1 MAKAAGEHCPTFG
14 HALPTEGTW
23 GLQPESML
31 TDPLVPLSPSL
42 DLRQRGNLLELDRQF
57 YAHWSL
63 GQNLVLAWSP
73 TRDGVLLLVV
83 PHYAVASYGAETQPP
98 AVNLNAET
106 PAHQF
111 IMHLLSGTRQFSER
125 QMYNATRLLAVEPTR
140 VILRQPLIGT
150 PEETAAIERLVKRYS
165 VSYVRNRAVAL
176 FDIVGFGL
184 LTPFEQM
191 NQLNSLSCSLN
202 AAHSRLLARRMLV
215 NFARS
220 STGDGFYIWN
230 RDVGLEANTNLY
242 HFMHLVLADNAIAR
256 QKGNSRS
263 VPLLRTSFHVG
274 SCYEF
279 NHAEGLNPTV
289 YCDVVGDVT
298 IGLARMIEHAMPGQI
313 LVGEFCVPMLQVG
326 PEAELDAAPD
336 FDAIRFM
343 DQAQGSLSQLNG
355 LELSGEAVE
364 SIKCYLTG
372 EACPDGTFS
381 IRKLAIEDK
390 HGLRRTAFNAK
401 VNIHRRGADPILLG
415 IEDRLL
421 REDQC
426 STVTTAQLIR
436 AAHLSGTANS

>member
-1 MAKAAGEHCPTFG
+1 
-14 HALPTEGTW
+14 
-23 GLQPESML
+23 ML
-31 TDPLVPLSPSL
+31 TDPLAPLNPTL
-42 DLRQRGNLLELDRQF
+42 DLRQRSNLLELDRQF

-83 PHYAVASYGAETQPP
+83 PHYAVASYGAEMQSP
-98 AVNLNAET
+98 ATNRNGET

-111 IMHLLSGTRQFSER
+111 IMHLLSGARQFSDR
-125 QMYNATRLLAVEPTR
+125 QMHNATRLLAVEATP
-140 VILRQPLIGT
+140 VVLRQPLTGT

-184 LTPFEQM
+184 LSPFEQM
-191 NQLNSLSCSLN
+191 AQLNSLSCSLN

-242 HFMHLVLADNAIAR
+242 HFMHLVLADNAIAW
-256 QKGNSRS
+256 QKGHGRG

-298 IGLARMIEHAMPGQI
+298 IGLARMIEHALPGQI
-313 LVGEFCVPMLQVG
+313 LVGEFCVPMFQVG
-326 PEAELDAAPD
+326 LEAEREGGPD

-390 HGLRRTAFNAK
+390 HGLRRNAFNAK
-401 VNIHRRGADPILLG
+401 VNIHRRGAEPILLG

-421 REDQC
+421 REDGRG
-426 STVTTAQLIR
+426 TMTTAQLIR
-436 AAHLSGTANS
+436 AT

>member
-1 MAKAAGEHCPTFG
+1 M
-14 HALPTEGTW
+14 EGTW
-23 GLQPESML
+23 GLRPGSML
-31 TDPLVPLSPSL
+31 TDPLAPDGFLGPDADL
-42 DLRQRGNLLELDRQF
+42 DVRQRSNLLELDRRF
-57 YAHWSL
+57 YAQWNL

-73 TRDGVLLLVV
+73 TRDGVQLLVV
-83 PHYAVASYGAETQPP
+83 PHYAVASYGGTTAPP
-98 AVNLNAET
+98 ATDPRAQS
-106 PAHQF
+106 PAHEF
-111 IMHLLSGTRQFSER
+111 IMHLLSGARQFSAR
-125 QMYNATRLLAVEPTR
+125 QMHNATRLLGVEAVSVP
-140 VILRQPLIGT
+140 LRQPLSAS
-150 PEETAAIERLVKRYS
+150 PAEVAAIERLVKRYS

-184 LTPFEQM
+184 LSPFEQM

-230 RDVGLEANTNLY
+230 RDTGLEANTNLY

-256 QKGNSRS
+256 QKGNGRG

-279 NHAEGLNPTV
+279 NHAEGLNPTI

-298 IGLARMIEHAMPGQI
+298 IELARMIEHALPGQI
-313 LVGEFCVPMLQVG
+313 LVGEFCTPMPPAG
-326 PEAELDAAPD
+326 LDAGAD
-336 FDAIRFM
+336 FDAIGFM
-343 DQAQGSLSQLNG
+343 EQAQGSLSQLNG

-390 HGLRRTAFNAK
+390 HGLRRNAFNAK
-401 VNIHRRGADPILLG
+401 VNIHRRGAEPILLG
-415 IEDRLL
+415 IEDREL
-421 REDQC
+421 RDDGRH
-426 STVTTAQLIR
+426 SISTAQLITTQR
-436 AAHLSGTANS
+436 SGNAWVGD

>member
-1 MAKAAGEHCPTFG
+1 
-14 HALPTEGTW
+14 
-23 GLQPESML
+23 ML
-31 TDPLVPLSPSL
+31 TDPLAPLNPAL
-42 DLRQRGNLLELDRQF
+42 DLRQRSNLLELDRQF
-57 YAHWSL
+57 YAHWNL

-73 TRDGVLLLVV
+73 TRDGVQLLVV
-83 PHYAVASYGAETQPP
+83 PHYAVASYGAEMQSP
-98 AVNLNAET
+98 ATSRNGET

-111 IMHLLSGTRQFSER
+111 IMHLLSGARQFSDR
-125 QMYNATRLLAVEPTR
+125 QMHNATRLLAVEATP
-140 VILRQPLIGT
+140 VVLRQPLTGT

-184 LTPFEQM
+184 LSPFEQM
-191 NQLNSLSCSLN
+191 AQLNSLSCSLN

-256 QKGNSRS
+256 QKGHGRG

-298 IGLARMIEHAMPGQI
+298 IGLARMIEHALPGQI
-313 LVGEFCVPMLQVG
+313 LVGEFCVPMFQVG
-326 PEAELDAAPD
+326 LEAEREGGPD

-390 HGLRRTAFNAK
+390 HGLRRNAFNAK
-401 VNIHRRGADPILLG
+401 VNIHRRGAEPILLG

-421 REDQC
+421 REDARGAM
-426 STVTTAQLIR
+426 TTAQLIR
-436 AAHLSGTANS
+436 AAQVSGGAGGG

>member
-1 MAKAAGEHCPTFG
+1 LLVAKAAGT
-14 HALPTEGTW
+14 LSMEGTA
-23 GLQPESML
+23 GLRARSMFTELLKTESYRGPEI
-31 TDPLVPLSPSL
+31 DL
-42 DLRQRGNLLELDRQF
+42 DLRQRASLLELDRQL

-73 TRDGVLLLVV
+73 TRHGVVLLVV
-83 PHYAVASYGAETQPP
+83 PHYAVASYGADIPSTADPG
-98 AVNLNAET
+98 ADS
-106 PAHQF
+106 PAHHF
-111 IMHLLSGTRQFSER
+111 IMQLLSGSRQYSDR
-125 QMYNATRLLAVEPTR
+125 QMRNATRLLDVEPVT
-140 VILRQPLIGT
+140 VSLRQPLTGL
-150 PEETAAIERLVKRYS
+150 PDETAAIERLVKRYS

-184 LTPFEQM
+184 LTPFQQM
-191 NQLNSLSCSLN
+191 TQLNSLSCSIN
-202 AAHSRLLARRMLV
+202 AAHSRLLRRRMQV

-256 QKGNSRS
+256 WKGLGCG

-279 NHAEGLNPTV
+279 NHAEGLNPTL
-289 YCDVVGDVT
+289 YCDVVGEVT
-298 IGLARMIEHAMPGQI
+298 IDLARMIDHALPGQI
-313 LVGEFCVPMLQVG
+313 LVGEFCVPMVQAGL
-326 PEAELDAAPD
+326 ESACD
-336 FDAIRFM
+336 FDAIQFM

-372 EACPDGTFS
+372 EACADGTFS

-390 HGLRRTAFNAK
+390 HGLRRNAFNAK
-401 VNIHRRGADPILLG
+401 VNIHRRGAEPILLG

-421 REDQC
+421 REDPHC
-426 STVTTAQLIR
+426 RLATSQLITASSR
-436 AAHLSGTANS
+436 A

>member
-1 MAKAAGEHCPTFG
+1 
-14 HALPTEGTW
+14 
-23 GLQPESML
+23 ML
-31 TDPLVPLSPSL
+31 TDPLAPDFLRPAELAL

-57 YAHWSL
+57 HGHWNL

-73 TRDGVLLLVV
+73 TRDGILLLVA
-83 PHYAVASYGAETQPP
+83 PHYAVANYGTPCDDATD
-98 AVNLNAET
+98 VGVET

-111 IMHLLSGTRQFSER
+111 IMHLLSGPRQFTAR
-125 QMYNATRLLAVEPTR
+125 QMDNATRLLGVEPTKL
-140 VILRQPLIGT
+140 VLRQPLAGT
-150 PEETAAIERLVKRYS
+150 PEETAAIEQLVKRYS
-165 VSYVRNRAVAL
+165 VTYVRNRAVAL

-184 LTPFEQM
+184 LSPFEQM
-191 NQLNSLSCSLN
+191 AQLNSLSCSLN

-215 NFARS
+215 NFSRS

-256 QKGNSRS
+256 QKALACG

-279 NHAEGLNPTV
+279 NHAEGLNPTI
-289 YCDVVGDVT
+289 YCDLVGDVT
-298 IGLARMIEHAMPGQI
+298 IELARMIEHAQPGQI
-313 LVGEFCVPMLQVG
+313 LVGEFCVPMTMPGVADG
-326 PEAELDAAPD
+326 TE

-343 DQAQGSLSQLNG
+343 HQAQESLGQLNG

-372 EACPDGTFS
+372 EACADGTFS
-381 IRKLAIEDK
+381 VRTLTIQDK
-390 HGLRRTAFNAK
+390 HGLSRNAYNAK

-415 IEDRLL
+415 IEDRQL
-421 REDQC
+421 RGEALRTIAPVQLF
-426 STVTTAQLIR
+426 SGGAQ
-436 AAHLSGTANS
+436 SGTPARS

>member
-1 MAKAAGEHCPTFG
+1 
-14 HALPTEGTW
+14 
-23 GLQPESML
+23 ML
-31 TDPLVPLSPSL
+31 TDPLLPISPTL
-42 DLRQRGNLLELDRQF
+42 DLRQRGNLLDLDRQF

-73 TRDGVLLLVV
+73 ARDGILLLVV
-83 PHYAVASYGAETQPP
+83 PHYAVAAYGAEPQTP
-98 AVNLNAET
+98 VGDLRGET

-111 IMHLLSGTRQFSER
+111 IMHLLSGARQFSER
-125 QMYNATRLLAVEPTR
+125 QMHNATRLLAVEPAR
-140 VILRQPLIGT
+140 VVLRQPLMGT
-150 PEETAAIERLVKRYS
+150 PEESAAIERLVKRYS

-184 LTPFEQM
+184 VSPFEQM
-191 NQLNSLSCSLN
+191 TQLNSLSCSLN

-256 QKGNSRS
+256 QKGHGRG

-298 IGLARMIEHAMPGQI
+298 IGLARMIEHALPGQI
-313 LVGEFCVPMLQVG
+313 LVGEFCVPMLQAG
-326 PEAELDAAPD
+326 RKPERGDGTD

-343 DQAQGSLSQLNG
+343 EQAQGSLSQLNG
-355 LELSGEAVE
+355 LELSGEEVE

-381 IRKLAIEDK
+381 IRKLAIDDK

-401 VNIHRRGADPILLG
+401 VNIHRRGAEPILLG
-415 IEDRLL
+415 IEDRML
-421 REDQC
+421 REDPR
-426 STVTTAQLIR
+426 STLTTAQLIR
-436 AAHLSGTANS
+436 ASQLAADAPT

>member
-1 MAKAAGEHCPTFG
+1 
-14 HALPTEGTW
+14 
-23 GLQPESML
+23 ML
-31 TDPLVPLSPSL
+31 TDPLQPASLPL
-42 DLRQRGNLLELDRQF
+42 DLRQRGNLLDLDRQF
-57 YAHWSL
+57 YEHWSL

-83 PHYAVASYGAETQPP
+83 PHYAVAAYGGEIPEP
-98 AVNLNAET
+98 AGPLRSET

-111 IMHLLSGTRQFSER
+111 IMHLLSGARQFSER
-125 QMYNATRLLAVEPTR
+125 QMHNATRLLSVEPTR
-140 VILRQPLIGT
+140 VVLRQPLTGT
-150 PEETAAIERLVKRYS
+150 PEESAAIERLVKRYS

-191 NQLNSLSCSLN
+191 TQLNSLSCSLN

-256 QKGNSRS
+256 QKGHGRG

-289 YCDVVGDVT
+289 YCDVVGEVT
-298 IGLARMIEHAMPGQI
+298 IGLARMIEHALPGQI
-313 LVGEFCVPMLQVG
+313 LVGEFCVPMLQSG
-326 PEAELDAAPD
+326 HQPNTDDGTD

-343 DQAQGSLSQLNG
+343 EQAQGSLSQLNG
-355 LELSGEAVE
+355 LELSGEEVE

-372 EACPDGTFS
+372 EACADGTFS
-381 IRKLAIEDK
+381 IRKLAIQDK

-401 VNIHRRGADPILLG
+401 VNIHRRGAEPILLG
-415 IEDRLL
+415 IEDRML
-421 REDQC
+421 REAQG
-426 STVTTAQLIR
+426 STTLATAQLIQ
-436 AAHLSGTANS
+436 ASQFPVDAPM

>member
-1 MAKAAGEHCPTFG
+1 
-14 HALPTEGTW
+14 
-23 GLQPESML
+23 
-31 TDPLVPLSPSL
+31 
-42 DLRQRGNLLELDRQF
+42 
-57 YAHWSL
+57 
-63 GQNLVLAWSP
+63 
-73 TRDGVLLLVV
+73 
-83 PHYAVASYGAETQPP
+83 
-98 AVNLNAET
+98 
-106 PAHQF
+106 
-111 IMHLLSGTRQFSER
+111 MH
-125 QMYNATRLLAVEPTR
+125 NATRLLAVEPVR
-140 VILRQPLIGT
+140 VTLRQPLTGT

-184 LTPFEQM
+184 LSPFEQM

-256 QKGNSRS
+256 QKGQGRG

-298 IGLARMIEHAMPGQI
+298 IGLARMIEHALPGQI
-313 LVGEFCVPMLQVG
+313 LVGEFCVPMRQAGL
-326 PEAELDAAPD
+326 EAELQGGPD
-336 FDAIRFM
+336 FDAISFM
-343 DQAQGSLSQLNG
+343 EQAQGSLSQLNG

-372 EACPDGTFS
+372 EACADGTFS

-421 REDQC
+421 REDGRGAM
-426 STVTTAQLIR
+426 TTAQLIR
-436 AAHLSGTANS
+436 AS

>member
-1 MAKAAGEHCPTFG
+1 M
-14 HALPTEGTW
+14 EGTW
-23 GLQPESML
+23 GLRPGSML
-31 TDPLVPLSPSL
+31 TDPLAPDGFLGPDRDL
-42 DLRQRGNLLELDRQF
+42 DIRQRSNLLELDRRF
-57 YAHWSL
+57 YAQWNL

-73 TRDGVLLLVV
+73 TRDGVQLLVV
-83 PHYAVASYGAETQPP
+83 PHYAVASYGGATEPP
-98 AVNLNAET
+98 ATDPRAES
-106 PAHQF
+106 PAHEF
-111 IMHLLSGTRQFSER
+111 IMHLLSGARQFSAR
-125 QMYNATRLLAVEPTR
+125 QMNNATRLLGVEAVSVT
-140 VILRQPLIGT
+140 LRQPLSAS
-150 PEETAAIERLVKRYS
+150 PAEVAAIERLVKRYS

-184 LTPFEQM
+184 LSPFEQM

-202 AAHSRLLARRMLV
+202 AAHSRLLGRRMLV

-230 RDVGLEANTNLY
+230 RDTGLEANTNLY

-256 QKGNSRS
+256 QKGFGRG

-279 NHAEGLNPTV
+279 NHAEGLNPTI

-298 IGLARMIEHAMPGQI
+298 IELARMIEHALPGQI
-313 LVGEFCVPMLQVG
+313 LVGEFRAPMPPSG
-326 PEAELDAAPD
+326 GDDEAD
-336 FDAIRFM
+336 FDAISFM

-381 IRKLAIEDK
+381 IRQLAIEDK
-390 HGLRRTAFNAK
+390 HGLSRNAFNAK
-401 VNIHRRGADPILLG
+401 VNIHRRGAEPILLG
-415 IEDRLL
+415 IEDRQL
-421 REDQC
+421 RGD
-426 STVTTAQLIR
+426 SHHLMVTTQLIR
-436 AAHLSGTANS
+436 SSRMEAARAGD

>member
-1 MAKAAGEHCPTFG
+1 M
-14 HALPTEGTW
+14 EGTW
-23 GLQPESML
+23 GLRPGAML
-31 TDPLVPLSPSL
+31 TDPLIPDSFRRPDLDL
-42 DLRQRGNLLELDRQF
+42 DLRQWSNLLELDRQF
-57 YAHWSL
+57 HAYWNL

-73 TRDGVLLLVV
+73 TRDGVQVLVV
-83 PHYAVASYGAETQPP
+83 PHYAVASYGAGPQPAGVEP
-98 AVNLNAET
+98 CTAS
-106 PAHQF
+106 PAHEF
-111 IMHLLSGTRQFSER
+111 IMHLLSGARQFTAR
-125 QMYNATRLLAVEPTR
+125 QMRNATRLLGVEP
-140 VILRQPLIGT
+140 VSIVLRQPLCSSSA
-150 PEETAAIERLVKRYS
+150 ETAAIERLVKRYS
-165 VSYVRNRAVAL
+165 VSYVPNRAVAL

-184 LTPFEQM
+184 LSPFEQM

-202 AAHSRLLARRMLV
+202 AAHNRLLGRRMLV

-230 RDVGLEANTNLY
+230 RDTGLEANTNLY

-256 QKGNSRS
+256 QKGQGRG

-279 NHAEGLNPTV
+279 NHAEGLNPTI

-298 IGLARMIEHAMPGQI
+298 IELARMIEHALPGQI
-313 LVGEFCVPMLQVG
+313 LVGEFCTPMVQGG
-326 PEAELDAAPD
+326 PEGATD
-336 FDAIRFM
+336 FDAIGFM
-343 DQAQGSLSQLNG
+343 EQAQGSLSQLNG

-390 HGLRRTAFNAK
+390 HGLRRNAFNAK

-415 IEDRLL
+415 IEDRQL
-421 REDQC
+421 REDRRYAV
-426 STVTTAQLIR
+426 STAQLISFSR
-436 AAHLSGTANS
+436 VEPARSGD

>member
-1 MAKAAGEHCPTFG
+1 
-14 HALPTEGTW
+14 
-23 GLQPESML
+23 ML
-31 TDPLVPLSPSL
+31 TDPLAPLNPTL
-42 DLRQRGNLLELDRQF
+42 DLRQRSNLLELDRQF

-83 PHYAVASYGAETQPP
+83 PHYAVASYGADLQSP
-98 AVNLNAET
+98 ATNLKGET

-111 IMHLLSGTRQFSER
+111 IMHLLSGARQFSGR
-125 QMYNATRLLAVEPTR
+125 QMHNATRLLAVEATP
-140 VILRQPLIGT
+140 VVLRQPLTGT

-184 LTPFEQM
+184 LSPFEQM
-191 NQLNSLSCSLN
+191 AQLNSLSCSLN

-256 QKGNSRS
+256 QKGHGRG

-298 IGLARMIEHAMPGQI
+298 IGLARMIEHALPGQI

-326 PEAELDAAPD
+326 LEGGGD
-336 FDAIRFM
+336 FDAMRFM

-390 HGLRRTAFNAK
+390 HGLRRNAFNAK
-401 VNIHRRGADPILLG
+401 VNIHRRGAEPILLG

-421 REDQC
+421 REDARG
-426 STVTTAQLIR
+426 TMTTAQLIR
-436 AAHLSGTANS
+436 TS

>member
-1 MAKAAGEHCPTFG
+1 MKGS
-14 HALPTEGTW
+14 W
-23 GLQPESML
+23 GRRPGAML
-31 TDPLVPLSPSL
+31 IDPLAPDGAQGPEQTL
-42 DLRQRGNLLELDRQF
+42 DLRQRSSLLELDRQF
-57 YAHWSL
+57 SVHWNL
-63 GQNLVLAWSP
+63 GKNLVLAWSP
-73 TRDGVLLLVV
+73 CGDGLQLLVV
-83 PHYAVASYGAETQPP
+83 PHYAVASYGAPP
-98 AVNLNAET
+98 DSPQSNHANPTA
-106 PAHQF
+106 AHQF
-111 IMHLLSGTRQFSER
+111 IVHLLSGTRQFSDR
-125 QMYNATRLLAVEPTR
+125 QMHNATRLLGVEAVPVR
-140 VILRQPLIGT
+140 LRQALTGKPQ
-150 PEETAAIERLVKRYS
+150 ETAAIERLVKRYS
-165 VSYVRNRAVAL
+165 VTYVQNRAVAL

-184 LTPFEQM
+184 RSPFEQM
-191 NQLNSLSCSLN
+191 AQLNSLSCSLN

-230 RDVGLEANTNLY
+230 RDEGLEANTNLY

-256 QKGNSRS
+256 QKGYGHG
-263 VPLLRTSFHVG
+263 VPILRTSFHVG

-279 NHAEGLNPTV
+279 NHAEGLNPTM
-289 YCDVVGDVT
+289 YCDLVGDVT
-298 IGLARMIEHAMPGQI
+298 IELARMIEHALPGQI
-313 LVGEFCVPMLQVG
+313 LVGEFSVPMPQAGLENG
-326 PEAELDAAPD
+326 AD

-390 HGLRRTAFNAK
+390 HGLRRNAFNAK

-421 REDQC
+421 REPTGHMAT
-426 STVTTAQLIR
+426 TVRSQPI
-436 AAHLSGTANS
+436 G

>member
-1 MAKAAGEHCPTFG
+1 
-14 HALPTEGTW
+14 
-23 GLQPESML
+23 ML
-31 TDPLVPLSPSL
+31 TDPLQPASLPL
-42 DLRQRGNLLELDRQF
+42 DLRQRGNLLDLDRQF
-57 YAHWSL
+57 YEHWSL

-83 PHYAVASYGAETQPP
+83 PHYAVAAYGGEIPHSAGP
-98 AVNLNAET
+98 LRSET

-111 IMHLLSGTRQFSER
+111 IMHLLSGARQFSER
-125 QMYNATRLLAVEPTR
+125 QMHNATRLLSVEPTR
-140 VILRQPLIGT
+140 VVLRQPLTGT
-150 PEETAAIERLVKRYS
+150 PEESAAIEKLVKRYS

-191 NQLNSLSCSLN
+191 TQLNSLSCSLN

-256 QKGNSRS
+256 QKGHGRG

-289 YCDVVGDVT
+289 YCDVVGEVT
-298 IGLARMIEHAMPGQI
+298 IGLARMIEHALPGQI
-313 LVGEFCVPMLQVG
+313 LVGEFCVPMPQSG
-326 PEAELDAAPD
+326 HKPNMDDGTD

-343 DQAQGSLSQLNG
+343 EQAQGSLSQLNG
-355 LELSGEAVE
+355 LELSGEEVE

-372 EACPDGTFS
+372 EACADGTFS

-401 VNIHRRGADPILLG
+401 VNIHRRGAEPILLG
-415 IEDRLL
+415 IEDRML
-421 REDQC
+421 REVQG
-426 STVTTAQLIR
+426 STLATAQLIP
-436 AAHLSGTANS
+436 ASDFLVDAPI